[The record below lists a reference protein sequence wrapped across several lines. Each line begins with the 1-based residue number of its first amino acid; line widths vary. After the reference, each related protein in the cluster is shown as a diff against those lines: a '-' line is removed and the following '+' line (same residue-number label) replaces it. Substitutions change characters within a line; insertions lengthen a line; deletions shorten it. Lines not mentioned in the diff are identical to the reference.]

1 MLVRP
6 AWRKTMMARLRREAM
21 GRGRCRCG
29 NRIAAA
35 VLVREPRTTLPS
47 TAMTCR
53 ADRFPSG
60 DRAGAALSGRYA
72 PIAAYRT
79 SASTRSSR
87 RLMVAAC
94 GTGHS
99 PDGGKAEVEGAQ
111 DLLWGIRDPLA
122 DRDA

>member
-60 DRAGAALSGRYA
+60 DRERAALAAGTLPYLCVDTVQQTPCGGRV
-72 PIAAYRT
+72 RH
-79 SASTRSSR
+79 R
-87 RLMVAAC
+87 RQPGRV
-94 GTGHS
+94 
-99 PDGGKAEVEGAQ
+99 KAEVEDVQ
-111 DLLWGIRDPLA
+111 HLLWGIRDPLA
-122 DRDA
+122 DRDE